1 MSALL
6 LDAIPSLWR
15 ASDLGH
21 SAAPVCPSGFAALD
35 AELPGGGW
43 PCGQLTE
50 VLQPEAGW
58 REWRLLAPSLARLS
72 QQGAVVLVGPP
83 LVPHLPALA
92 WQGLAL
98 GSLIWVQASSPAER
112 LWAAEQALRCQALAA
127 LLVWLPP
134 GKAPSLSQGLSQ
146 GLRRLQLAAQAG
158 RQASPPCL
166 WALRPWAAQ
175 QQASPAP
182 LRLGLRAGAA
192 DALEVQLLKRR
203 GRQLERALLLA
214 AARPSPL
221 RAGPAVAPPHTPPPT
236 PSQTVVAPSPNP
248 FKPDRH
254 VVDRALAR
262 PLG

>member
-43 PCGQLTE
+43 PCGQLSE

-58 REWRLLAPSLARLS
+58 REWRLLAPSLAPLS

-127 LLVWLPP
+127 LLVWLPQAVSP
-134 GKAPSLSQGLSQ
+134 GLSQ

-158 RQASPPCL
+158 RQASPPGL

-182 LRLGLRAGAA
+182 LRLALRAGPA
-192 DALEVQLLKRR
+192 DALKVQVLKRR
-203 GRQLERALLLA
+203 GRLLEQCLLLP

-221 RAGPAVAPPHTPPPT
+221 RAGPAAAPPHTPPHA
-236 PSQTVVAPSPNP
+236 PSQTAGAPSPHP

>member
-15 ASDLGH
+15 ASDLGRN
-21 SAAPVCPSGFAALD
+21 AAPVCPSGFAALD

-50 VLQPEAGW
+50 VLEPEAGW

-98 GSLIWVQASSPAER
+98 GSLIWVQAHSPAER

-134 GKAPSLSQGLSQ
+134 SRSQGLSQSFSQ

-182 LRLGLRAGAA
+182 LRLGLCAGPA
-192 DALEVQLLKRR
+192 DALEVRVLKRR
-203 GRQLERALLLA
+203 GRVLESSLWLP
-214 AARPSPL
+214 AARPSAL
-221 RAGPAVAPPHTPPPT
+221 RAGPAPTPPH
-236 PSQTVVAPSPNP
+236 APSPTPVAAPSPHP

>member
-15 ASDLGH
+15 ACDLGQ
-21 SAAPVCPSGFAALD
+21 SAAPVCPSGFAVLD

-50 VLQPEAGW
+50 VLQPQAGW

-72 QQGAVVLVGPP
+72 RQGSVMLVGPP

-92 WQGLAL
+92 WQGLVL
-98 GSLIWVQASSPAER
+98 DSLIWVQADSPTER
-112 LWAAEQALRCQALAA
+112 LWAAEQALRCQTLAA
-127 LLVWLPP
+127 LLVWLP
-134 GKAPSLSQGLSQ
+134 SGLSQ

-158 RQASPPCL
+158 RQAAPPCL
-166 WALRPWAAQ
+166 WALRPWSAR

-182 LRLGLRAGAA
+182 LRLGLRAGPG
-192 DALEVQLLKRR
+192 DALEVLMLKRR
-203 GRQLERALLLA
+203 GRVLEQGLLLP
-214 AARPSPL
+214 AARPPAL
-221 RAGPAVAPPHTPPPT
+221 RAGPGAVPP
-236 PSQTVVAPSPNP
+236 QTSVSPSPRP

>member
-1 MSALL
+1 MPGSPCDLLTQASVLALGWWALL
-6 LDAIPSLWR
+6 WCVAQGQPWLR
-15 ASDLGH
+15 Q
-21 SAAPVCPSGFAALD
+21 AP
-35 AELPGGGW
+35 
-43 PCGQLTE
+43 
-50 VLQPEAGW
+50 
-58 REWRLLAPSLARLS
+58 R
-72 QQGAVVLVGPP
+72 
-83 LVPHLPALA
+83 

-127 LLVWLPP
+127 LLVWLPQS
-134 GKAPSLSQGLSQ
+134 PSSGLSQ

-158 RQASPPCL
+158 RQASPPGL
-166 WALRPWAAQ
+166 WALRPWTAR

-182 LRLGLRAGAA
+182 LRLGLCAGPA

-203 GRQLERALLLA
+203 GRVLEQALWLP

-221 RAGPAVAPPHTPPPT
+221 RAGPAPTPPQRPPHTP
-236 PSQTVVAPSPNP
+236 SQTPVAPSPNP

>member
-15 ASDLGH
+15 ASDLGR

-72 QQGAVVLVGPP
+72 QQGSVVLVGPP

-98 GSLIWVQASSPAER
+98 GSLIWVQACSPAER

-127 LLVWLPP
+127 VLVWLP
-134 GKAPSLSQGLSQ
+134 LGLPQ

-182 LRLGLRAGAA
+182 LRLGLRAGPA
-192 DALEVQLLKRR
+192 DALEVRVLKRR
-203 GRQLERALLLA
+203 GRVLEQALLLPA
-214 AARPSPL
+214 VRPSAL
-221 RAGPAVAPPHTPPPT
+221 RAGPASAPP
-236 PSQTVVAPSPNP
+236 QTSVAPSPNP

>member
-15 ASDLGH
+15 ASDLER
-21 SAAPVCPSGFAALD
+21 SAAPACPSGFAALD

-98 GSLIWVQASSPAER
+98 EALIWVQANSPAER
-112 LWAAEQALRCQALAA
+112 LWAAEQALRCQALSA
-127 LLVWLPP
+127 LLVWLPQ
-134 GKAPSLSQGLSQ
+134 AVSQGLSQ

-158 RQASPPCL
+158 RQACPPCL

-182 LRLGLRAGAA
+182 LRLGLRAGLA
-192 DALEVQLLKRR
+192 DALEVEVLKRR
-203 GRQLERALLLA
+203 GRLLERSLLLP

-221 RAGPAVAPPHTPPPT
+221 RAGPAAPPPHTPPHT
-236 PSQTVVAPSPNP
+236 PSQTTVAPSPNP

-254 VVDRALAR
+254 VVDRTLAQ

>member
-15 ASDLGH
+15 ASDLGQ
-21 SAAPVCPSGFAALD
+21 SAASVCPSGFAKLD

-50 VLQPEAGW
+50 LLQPEAGW
-58 REWRLLAPSLARLS
+58 REWRLLAPSLAQLS
-72 QQGAVVLVGPP
+72 RQGTVMLVGPP

-92 WQGLAL
+92 WQGLRL
-98 GSLIWVQASSPAER
+98 DSLIWVQASSPTER

-127 LLVWLPP
+127 LLVWLPQ
-134 GKAPSLSQGLSQ
+134 GLSQGFSQ
-146 GLRRLQLAAQAG
+146 GLRRLQVAAQAG
-158 RQASPPCL
+158 RQATPPCL

-182 LRLGLRAGAA
+182 LRLGLRAGPA
-192 DALEVQLLKRR
+192 DALEVRVLKRR
-203 GRQLERALLLA
+203 GRVLEQALLLP
-214 AARPSPL
+214 AARPPAL
-221 RAGPAVAPPHTPPPT
+221 RAGPASAPPQTSGAPT
-236 PSQTVVAPSPNP
+236 PRP

-254 VVDRALAR
+254 VVDRALVR
-262 PLG
+262 PFG